1 MYNEPAKSTLA
12 FCQSMTKKYRELL
25 NTGDITDGV
34 KRRPNR
40 QKICVDEEAEANW
53 LALVIKRIEGEEMSW
68 TQAGKGTP
76 WEGRPESLRH
86 LAIRRGIYSPEIF
99 KAKKAQANKL
109 IDAEAKRVNKLARST
124 RKKLE
129 DVLKDSTINV
139 GQYFSAKGRLNLPHI
154 DNRVRN

>member
-1 MYNEPAKSTLA
+1 MYSESAKSTLA
-12 FCQSMTKKYRELL
+12 FCQAMTKKYRELL
-25 NTGDITDGV
+25 NTGDVTDGV

-40 QKICVDEEAEANW
+40 QKICVSPEAEANW
-53 LALVIKRIEGEEMSW
+53 LALIIKRIEEDEMSW

-109 IDAEAKRVNKLARST
+109 IDAEAIRVNETARNSH
-124 RKKLE
+124 KKLDE
-129 DVLKDSTINV
+129 VISDSSIDIN
-139 GQYFSAKGRLNLPHI
+139 QYYAAKGRLNLPHI
-154 DNRVRN
+154 NNCVRN

>member
-1 MYNEPAKSTLA
+1 MYNEPARSTLD
-12 FCQSMTKKYRELL
+12 FCKSMTQKYHELL
-25 NTGDITDGV
+25 KTGDIIEV

-40 QKICVDEEAEANW
+40 QKICVDPEAEAAW
-53 LALVIKRIEGEEMSW
+53 LALVIKRIEEDEMSW

-109 IDAEAKRVNKLARST
+109 IDAEAIKVNETARSSH
-124 RKKLE
+124 KKLDE
-129 DVLKDSTINV
+129 VIKDSSIDIN
-139 GQYFSAKGRLNLPHI
+139 QYYAAKGRLNLPHI
-154 DNRVRN
+154 NNCVRN